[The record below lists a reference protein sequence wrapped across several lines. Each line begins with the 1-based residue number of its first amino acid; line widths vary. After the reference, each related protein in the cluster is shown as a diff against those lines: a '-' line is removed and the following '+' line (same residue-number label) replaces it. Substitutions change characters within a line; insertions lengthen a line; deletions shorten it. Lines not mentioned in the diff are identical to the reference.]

1 MADILRNKTSQAKM
15 MIIFANI
22 FPIFRSLQTMHFHE
36 WRIFT
41 TKKLKNMTINKKNSI
56 FLCNCQ
62 KCLLMVTCSIVCW
75 DLSSFIRYFYSNSD
89 FSIVDTL
96 TCLVTPFIHHN
107 SCIYLLF
114 SYQSLKVEKK
124 IITKVN
130 KKNSSKKCGHSDINA
145 LLLHLGK
152 KYIYTN

>member
-1 MADILRNKTSQAKM
+1 MCACNIFEFFCRKYAPFMKIHCLQALKCWEYIGKYQYHLQSFPLIAFFSDFIPLLNLELEGLDDMADILRNKTSQAKM

-62 KCLLMVTCSIVCW
+62 KCLQMVTCSIV
-75 DLSSFIRYFYSNSD
+75 
-89 FSIVDTL
+89 
-96 TCLVTPFIHHN
+96 
-107 SCIYLLF
+107 
-114 SYQSLKVEKK
+114 
-124 IITKVN
+124 
-130 KKNSSKKCGHSDINA
+130 
-145 LLLHLGK
+145 
-152 KYIYTN
+152 